1 MTYRDLATIEKKI
14 EKTRFRGEPVVIIP
28 LDDWKKL
35 EDLMEDTEMR
45 KSNTLPKEIAKAR
58 KEKKLYSA
66 AEVKRLLRL

>member
-1 MTYRDLATIEKKI
+1 MAHRNLATIDKKI
-14 EKTRFRGEPVVIIP
+14 EKTRFRGEPVVVIP
-28 LDDWKKL
+28 LEDWRKL

-45 KSNTLPKEIAKAR
+45 NSNILPKEIIKAR